1 MKATEIEVKV
11 TERKSGRPRAISDDL
26 EPLVLSLYKSGLG
39 YRAIAREL
47 LKQGLSV
54 DWSTVRRVIKKWS
67 SEKGHHNGLHSSSAT
82 ILQRGL
88 LEKQGNPS
96 QTSGSHG

>member
-1 MKATEIEVKV
+1 MSDSIKRRGA
-11 TERKSGRPRAISDDL
+11 GRPKAISEDRI
-26 EPLVLSLYKSGLG
+26 EEVISLYKTGLG
-39 YRAIAREL
+39 YRSISNEL
-47 LKQGLSV
+47 LAQGIYA
-54 DWSTVRRVIKKWS
+54 DYSTVRRVIKKWS
-67 SEKGHHNGLHSSSAT
+67 SEKGHHNGLHSNSAT